1 MSQPQHTHTLRKE
14 VGFGV
19 ELAMSAL
26 GEPHEIQIENFKS
39 SFDIKVITATDPL
52 ASLRATSLWETLS
65 VPTGVL
71 TAVPLGVRKLAV
83 SITGINSPDSP
94 APTVFHLP
102 GFFRGAESARYYGV
116 DQLTLPVSLGDYPAL
131 VLADMGASFGS
142 FFEMQDGT
150 VSPLTDTGPDASVD
164 MIAKDPGITAEID
177 GPWPGSKGM
186 FNDDGIEWRDWTEN
200 SDMFD
205 SGISG
210 TYEGWYKV
218 TSTGSQ
224 TFNLMLSDP
233 GGRLQMSNS
242 IGPIR
247 QGGIDGPAL
256 PQPADWTALT
266 AFASGDRRARVPSGT
281 EVFEVEV
288 AGTSDAAEPTWPA
301 VGATVVDGT
310 VTWRNVGFRS
320 SFHSSGFEAGGFTP
334 TLDEWFHAAFTRD
347 ATGWKAYINGV
358 HDAAMDILVPADD
371 TTPGSFGTP
380 KPFALSV
387 DYSPGPGSQTSGQ
400 GFAIGA
406 SGVDGEEQ
414 WHGGVAFVAVHHT
427 ALTEALLKA
436 HYDLGVALGLNT

>member
-1 MSQPQHTHTLRKE
+1 MSQPQHTYTLRQE
-14 VGFGV
+14 VGFGIQ
-19 ELAMSAL
+19 LALSQL
-26 GEPHEIQIENFKS
+26 GEPHEIQINNFKGNV
-39 SFDIKVITATDPL
+39 FAVRITDDPL
-52 ASLRATSLWETLS
+52 ASLRATSLWENFDINA
-65 VPTGVL
+65 GVL
-71 TAVPLGVRKLAV
+71 TPIPAGTRQVAVENQQVGGGP
-83 SITGINSPDSP
+83 T
-94 APTVFHLP
+94 TVFHAP
-102 GFFRGAESARYYGV
+102 GFFRGAENARYYGV
-116 DQLTLPVSLGDYPAL
+116 DTLRLPFDVLDYPAL
-131 VLADMGASFGS
+131 VLADMGPSFGS
-142 FFEMQDGT
+142 FFEMQDGII
-150 VSPLTDTGPDASVD
+150 SPLTDTGPDASVD
-164 MIAKDPGITAEID
+164 MIAKDPGITSEID
-177 GPWPGSKGM
+177 GPWPGSKAL
-186 FNDDGIEWRDWTEN
+186 FNDDGIEFRDWTEN

-210 TYEGWYKV
+210 TWEGWYKV

-266 AFASGDRRARVPSGT
+266 VFASGDRRARVPAGT

-288 AGTSDAAEPTWPA
+288 AGTSGAAEPTWPA
-301 VGATVVDGT
+301 VGLTVVDGT

-358 HDAAMDILVPADD
+358 HDVAMDILVPADD
-371 TTPGSFGTP
+371 TIPGSFGTP

-387 DYSPGPGSQTSGQ
+387 DYSPGPGTQTSGQ
-400 GFAIGA
+400 GYAIGA

-414 WHGGVAFVAVHHT
+414 WHGGIAFVAAHHT
-427 ALTEALLKA
+427 ALTAAQIKA
-436 HYDLGVALGLNT
+436 HFDLGVALGLNT